1 MSDEIRPTSPKTKV
15 VHVLPTISLDS
26 TDMPEV
32 ANYDVGQTYDAVI
45 HCEMISKHQ
54 GVDSYFGDG
63 DDKLPNV
70 IRGRFRIITIKPVN
84 STSKESSDKMK
95 AIKNKARSY

>member
-1 MSDEIRPTSPKTKV
+1 MSEQIEPASASKTKV

-32 ANYDVGQTYDAVI
+32 KDYDVGQTYNAVI

-54 GVDSYFGDG
+54 GVDGYFGSEDE
-63 DDKLPNV
+63 KLPNV
-70 IRGRFRIITIKPVN
+70 IRGRFRIISIKPLDS
-84 STSKESSDKMK
+84 STNSDKMK
-95 AIKNKARSY
+95 AIKNKASSY